1 MLVKTRVDASV
12 DFVQQVIET
21 DDVASRFKVAENA
34 LHQLALFG
42 LLGLCQCIIH
52 ASSVDNRYL
61 GVA

>member
-1 MLVKTRVDASV
+1 MLVKVWVDASV
-12 DFVQQVIET
+12 YFIQQVIEP
-21 DDVASRFKVAENA
+21 DDVASCFEVAENA

-42 LLGLCQCIIH
+42 LLGLCLCIIH